1 MFRFEGAKNRNE
13 TMITEDQVSNKVA
26 ELMETLDHIK
36 KYNAL
41 AKSLKKFVII
51 VGGSIAAFLAV
62 LTLFEIYELELILT
76 NTMFFVVAFLLL
88 LIPVV
93 GLLGGVFFVRKQI
106 SLVKDGEWKS
116 EISKG
121 FSSTLKLLV
130 DMDWEKTLEDISI
143 GRLGYAI
150 YGLLKAVA
158 YIVVSVSA
166 FELLWNGITLIFL
179 HRLVWVGAA
188 FWGLI
193 AILVVALLIGND
205 LLRRYREIRALDMLV
220 WELRWF
226 SIEFGRA
233 EFQA

>member
-51 VGGSIAAFLAV
+51 VGGSIAVFLAV

-106 SLVKDGEWKS
+106 SLVKEGEWRS

-150 YGLLKAVA
+150 YGLLKAGA
-158 YIVVSVSA
+158 YVVVSVSA

-233 EFQA
+233 DFET

>member
-1 MFRFEGAKNRNE
+1 MGKNRYE
-13 TMITEDQVSNKVA
+13 TMITEEQVSNKVA

-62 LTLFEIYELELILT
+62 LTLFEIYDLDLILT
-76 NTMFFVVAFLLL
+76 NMMYFAIAFLAL
-88 LIPVV
+88 LIPIA
-93 GLLGGVFFVRKQI
+93 GLLAGVFFMRKQI
-106 SLVKDGEWKS
+106 NSVKEGEWRP

-130 DMDWEKTLEDISI
+130 DMDWEKTLENISI

-150 YGLLKAVA
+150 YGLLKAGA

-179 HRLVWVGAA
+179 HRFVWVGAA

-193 AILVVALLIGND
+193 AILVVAVLIGND

-233 EFQA
+233 DFET